1 MDVVISLVGVLGL
14 IAGVLLVILA
24 SWDRQRSRRAV
35 IEAETELSISREAA
49 ARQLLELRKRLAEAE
64 ADQAHIAS
72 LQDEVRRLR
81 DKNRRLQALHALETG
96 TGSGTG
102 SGTSTATAT
111 GALATSTGASASLP
125 PSTPVARHQGR
136 PEAPGEPIRPDRP
149 PGGARLSNFPELPD
163 LPQPDTAAR
172 RPP

>member
-81 DKNRRLQALHALETG
+81 DKNRRLQALHALEAG
-96 TGSGTG
+96 TGS
-102 SGTSTATAT
+102 
-111 GALATSTGASASLP
+111 LATSTGTSTLDT
-125 PSTPVARHQGR
+125 PSTPAARHQGR

-149 PGGARLSNFPELPD
+149 PVGARPSNFPELPD
-163 LPQPDTAAR
+163 LPQPDTAPR
-172 RPP
+172 RPL

>member
-96 TGSGTG
+96 TGSGT
-102 SGTSTATAT
+102 STATAT
-111 GALATSTGASASLP
+111 SALATSTGASASLP

>member
-96 TGSGTG
+96 TGSGT
-102 SGTSTATAT
+102 STATAT
-111 GALATSTGASASLP
+111 GALATSTGASASTP

-172 RPP
+172 RPL

>member
-96 TGSGTG
+96 TGS
-102 SGTSTATAT
+102 STSTAT
-111 GALATSTGASASLP
+111 GALAMSTGASASLP

-163 LPQPDTAAR
+163 LPQPDTTAR
-172 RPP
+172 RPL